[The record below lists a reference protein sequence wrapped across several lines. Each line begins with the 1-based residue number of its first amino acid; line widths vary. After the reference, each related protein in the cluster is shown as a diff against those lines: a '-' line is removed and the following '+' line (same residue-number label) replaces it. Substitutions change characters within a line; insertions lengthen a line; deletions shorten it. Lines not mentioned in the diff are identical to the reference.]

1 MSDAVSPTRPAAVRG
16 RRRRPAHADE
26 FVLGRIRRAV
36 MAPLLHLTGSLA
48 VTVVVWRITGWPDS
62 SMPAGVA
69 CGLAE
74 AAFIAVRQARG
85 AARSV
90 QEATARAAEAD
101 LTTALNAV
109 AAAQKTVL
117 WTADELC
124 RGARPP
130 VPAAQQPRPG
140 SQGAQIEA
148 ALEDLRASTVTA
160 LLRVHD
166 ESASVV
172 LLEVLRKLAMRQH
185 ALLARTLGALDQ
197 LGQLTAEPELL
208 AKIWKVDHL
217 VTRVRRQVESTA
229 VLGGQSLRKNR
240 EPVNITT
247 VLRGAVSEVVQY
259 PRVVVVAAGTVGTE
273 LGLPGHVGPNVMH
286 VLAELIENGT
296 EYSDPAT
303 RVVVRAQ
310 RVPAGLA
317 IEVEDRAV
325 AMDPQ
330 TRSRMNRLLE
340 APDEVDVSA
349 QVRAGQIGLLTAAK
363 IAQRHGVRVQ
373 LQENATGGTTALV
386 VVPTKLLVRIDPP
399 ENALPEQTSPG
410 PAPSWPAQP
419 AVSTDIP
426 LPTRESGQHRKA
438 GEQPLPRRTPTHGAL
453 RSTEQ
458 QPVPSPAPVAATPGM
473 AAAFLNAGRRSPR
486 TAPPEQ
492 S

>member
-36 MAPLLHLTGSLA
+36 MTPLFHLTGSLA
-48 VTVVVWRITGWPDS
+48 ATVVVWRITGWPDS

-90 QEATARAAEAD
+90 QDSTARAAEAD
-101 LTTALNAV
+101 LTTALNTV

-130 VPAAQQPRPG
+130 VPATQQSQPG
-140 SQGAQIEA
+140 NQGAQIEA
-148 ALEDLRASTVTA
+148 ALEELRAATVTA

-166 ESASVV
+166 ESGSAV
-172 LLEVLRKLAMRQH
+172 LLEILRKLAMRQH

-197 LGQLTAEPELL
+197 LERLTADPELL
-208 AKIWKVDHL
+208 ARIWEIDHL
-217 VTRVRRQVESTA
+217 ATRVRRQVESTA

-240 EPVNITT
+240 QPVSIAV

-259 PRVVVVAAGTVGTE
+259 PRVVVAAGTVGTE

-286 VLAELIENGT
+286 LLAELIENGT

-303 RVVVRAQ
+303 RVIVRAQ

-325 AMDPQ
+325 AMVPQ

-373 LQENATGGTTALV
+373 LQENVTGGTTALV

-399 ENALPEQTSPG
+399 ENALPEQTG
-410 PAPSWPAQP
+410 PAPSSPAQP
-419 AVSTDIP
+419 AASADVP
-426 LPTRESGQHRKA
+426 LPTRESGQHRPA
-438 GEQPLPRRTPTHGAL
+438 GEQPLPRRTPTRGAL

-492 S
+492 P

>member
-1 MSDAVSPTRPAAVRG
+1 MSDAVSSTRPAAVRG

-36 MAPLLHLTGSLA
+36 MTPLLHLTGSLVA
-48 VTVVVWRITGWPDS
+48 TVVVWRITGWPDS

-90 QEATARAAEAD
+90 QESTARASEAD
-101 LTTALNAV
+101 LTTALNTV

-130 VPAAQQPRPG
+130 VPAAQQSRPG
-140 SQGAQIEA
+140 NQGAQIEA
-148 ALEDLRASTVTA
+148 ALEELRAATVTA

-166 ESASVV
+166 ESGSAV
-172 LLEVLRKLAMRQH
+172 LLEILRKLAMRQH

-197 LGQLTAEPELL
+197 LERLTADPELL
-208 AKIWKVDHL
+208 AKIWEIDHL
-217 VTRVRRQVESTA
+217 ATRVRRQVESTA

-240 EPVNITT
+240 QPVSIAV

-259 PRVVVVAAGTVGTE
+259 PRVVVAAGTVGTE

-286 VLAELIENGT
+286 LLAELIENGT
-296 EYSDPAT
+296 EFSDPAT
-303 RVVVRAQ
+303 RVIVRAQ

-325 AMDPQ
+325 AMVPQ

-373 LQENATGGTTALV
+373 LQENMTGGTTALV
-386 VVPTKLLVRIDPP
+386 VVPTKLLVRITPP
-399 ENALPEQTSPG
+399 ESALPEQTSPG
-410 PAPSWPAQP
+410 PAPSSAAQP
-419 AVSTDIP
+419 AASADGL
-426 LPTRESGQHRKA
+426 LPSRESGQHRTA
-438 GEQPLPRRTPTHGAL
+438 GEPPLPRRTPTRGAL
-453 RSTEQ
+453 RSAEQ
-458 QPVPSPAPVAATPGM
+458 RPVPSSAPVAATPGM
-473 AAAFLNAGRRSPR
+473 AAAFLNPGRRSPR

-492 S
+492 P